1 MNMVYRSVA
10 ANRATVKGKRLRLL
24 QFKLR
29 QRQMTQDEK
38 RRRRHH
44 MIQYWKKSVK
54 WLLLCLFLVLLGT
67 SLCIISL
74 ICGRYILS
82 PGRNLVS
89 YQQIKPHLSHASFSQ
104 SVLYKLL
111 FYCRYIGAVL
121 MGIGVFDLVLVIVYT
136 FWATNE
142 RVKVWNYQKQRHLIV
157 TAYNSN

>member
-10 ANRATVKGKRLRLL
+10 TNRANVKGKRLRLL

-29 QRQMTQDEK
+29 QRQMTVDEK
-38 RRRRHH
+38 RRRRQH
-44 MIQYWKKSVK
+44 MLQYWKNSIK
-54 WLLLCLFLVLLGT
+54 WILLCLFLVLLGIYLCVA
-67 SLCIISL
+67 SLV
-74 ICGRYILS
+74 CGHYILT
-82 PGRNLVS
+82 PGSNLIS
-89 YQQIKPHLSHASFSQ
+89 YQQIKTQISRATFSQ
-104 SVLYKLL
+104 AFFYKLL
-111 FYCRYIGAVL
+111 FYCRYIGAIL